1 MAQRRRPRGRELNGI
16 IILDKA
22 QGMSSNACLQEV
34 KRLFNANKAGHTG
47 SLDPLA
53 TGVLPLCF
61 GEATKISQFL
71 LDADKIYRTRIK
83 LGVRTDTADSEGSV
97 ISECDASMITRE
109 QVLKVL
115 PQFTGDI
122 LQMPPMYS
130 ALKHQGTPL
139 YKLARE
145 GKEVVRA
152 SRPVT
157 VYELELTDF
166 SGDEIE
172 LEIHC
177 SKGTYV
183 RTIADDIG
191 EVLGC
196 GAHVTALRR
205 LLAGG
210 FDESD
215 CVTISALLELKEAG
229 SAAEPA
235 DPFSAID
242 RFLIGADK
250 AVEDLPAVKMPEMT
264 ARFIKQ
270 GQPVMV
276 RHLPTEGLVRLYEE
290 EEFIG
295 IGVILDDGRVAPRRL
310 MTGPDTATSMVE
322 PDSAPSL

>member
-1 MAQRRRPRGRELNGI
+1 VAQRRRPRGRDINGI
-16 IILDKA
+16 ILLDKA
-22 QGMSSNACLQEV
+22 QGASSNACLQEV

-97 ISECDASMITRE
+97 ISERDASTITRE
-109 QVLKVL
+109 QILNAL

-145 GKEVVRA
+145 GKEVERA

-157 VYELELTDF
+157 IYELELTEF

-205 LLAGG
+205 LQAGG

-215 CVTISALLELKEAG
+215 CVTISTLRELKEAG
-229 SAAEPA
+229 SAD
-235 DPFSAID
+235 DPFSAMD
-242 RFLIGADK
+242 RFLISADK
-250 AVEDLPAVKMPEMT
+250 AVEDLPAVVMPELT

-310 MTGPDTATSMVE
+310 MTGQDN
-322 PDSAPSL
+322 APSND

>member
-1 MAQRRRPRGRELNGI
+1 VAQRRRPRGRDISGI

-71 LDADKIYRTRIK
+71 LDADKVYRTRIR
-83 LGVRTDTADSEGSV
+83 LGIRTDTADSEGSV
-97 ISECDASMITRE
+97 ISERDASSITRA
-109 QVLKVL
+109 QILNVL
-115 PQFTGDI
+115 PRFTGDI

-130 ALKHQGTPL
+130 ALKHQGQPL

-145 GKEVVRA
+145 GKEVIREE
-152 SRPVT
+152 RPVT

-166 SGDEIE
+166 CGDEIE

-191 EVLGC
+191 EALGC
-196 GAHVTALRR
+196 GAHVIALRR
-205 LLAGG
+205 LQAGG
-210 FDESD
+210 FDESN
-215 CVTISALLELKEAG
+215 CVTIGSLHELKAAG
-229 SAAEPA
+229 SAADPA
-235 DPFSAID
+235 DPYSAID
-242 RFLIGADK
+242 QYLISADT
-250 AVEDLPAVKMPEMT
+250 AVEHLPAVFMPEMT

-290 EEFIG
+290 KEFIG

-310 MTGPDTATSMVE
+310 MTGPDTATS
-322 PDSAPSL
+322 A

>member
-1 MAQRRRPRGRELNGI
+1 VAQRRRPRGRDVNGI

-83 LGVRTDTADSEGSV
+83 LGIRTDTADCEGSV
-97 ISECDASMITRE
+97 ISERDASKIGRE
-109 QVLKVL
+109 QILDVL

-157 VYELELTDF
+157 VYELALTDF

-191 EVLGC
+191 EALGC

-205 LLAGG
+205 LQAGG
-210 FDESD
+210 FDESN
-215 CVTISALLELKEAG
+215 CVTISTLRELHEG
-229 SAAEPA
+229 STGDSA
-235 DPFSAID
+235 DPFSAMD
-242 RFLIGADK
+242 QFLISADK
-250 AVEDLPAVKMPEMT
+250 AVEDLPAVFMPEIT

-310 MTGPDTATSMVE
+310 MTGPDMATSMVE